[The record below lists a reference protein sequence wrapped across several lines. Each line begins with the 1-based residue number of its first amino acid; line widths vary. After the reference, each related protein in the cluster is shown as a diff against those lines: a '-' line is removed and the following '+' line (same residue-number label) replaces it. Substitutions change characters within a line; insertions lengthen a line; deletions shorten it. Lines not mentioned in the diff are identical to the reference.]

1 MINWIQKTFH
11 TDKWWRKTVFIFLT
25 YVLYWC
31 IFYGSWF
38 VMPSEWFNQNSDL
51 SGIIFLIYL
60 CILVPI
66 TSFFIPYLFK
76 KTFEVNKVFLYILHI
91 VVIIFSAA
99 LFFT

>member
-38 VMPSEWFNQNSDL
+38 VMPSEWFNQNS
-51 SGIIFLIYL
+51 
-60 CILVPI
+60 
-66 TSFFIPYLFK
+66 
-76 KTFEVNKVFLYILHI
+76 VNIK
-91 VVIIFSAA
+91 
-99 LFFT
+99 